1 MKARREPA
9 RQSLPK
15 RSLFLQQTVPSDGLG
30 SESVDILK
38 QILECPLA
46 DYDLISQRHN
56 NIEYFMK
63 YPFTIDKIGFH
74 AKRIHLPKRARKYN
88 LLINNNQPK
97 NNAAFWLRQGIE
109 FSL

>member
-1 MKARREPA
+1 MVCKP
-9 RQSLPK
+9 
-15 RSLFLQQTVPSDGLG
+15 LQSDGLG
-30 SESVDILK
+30 SESVYILK

-74 AKRIHLPKRARKYN
+74 AKRVHLPKRARKYN

-97 NNAAFWLRQGIE
+97 NNAAFWLRQGFE
-109 FSL
+109 LRL